1 MSPIACPKRT
11 DRRSRLRMF
20 AVLVSFLWLLPACER
35 GQEIT
40 EEQLRQH
47 EPSEPAMAAFGP
59 VIRTDVASIT
69 IPSEREKPHVLKLMR
84 ETLEP
89 GLSMSYAG
97 AERVVVQ
104 VAGTQAVTIE
114 GRTTVLKPD
123 EGLHVEAG
131 LPAKFTAQEGE
142 TSVALHYLL
151 VPEPQADR
159 SIDVQAGQMTELYR
173 TEPVIK
179 LAEKPHVLTLSHLTI
194 PALTPE
200 TQPQVPAGPAL
211 YHVVSGTGQLTSEDK
226 TDAIPAGSTVY
237 EPPGMV
243 HQWSNS
249 GAQPL
254 TLVVANVAP
263 EGSSGLQ
270 FDRAQAQGAPPHD
283 QHEFAQR

>member
-1 MSPIACPKRT
+1 MSATNRRQST
-11 DRRSRLRMF
+11 DRRLQLF
-20 AVLVSFLWLLPACER
+20 AVLVSTLWLMSACER
-35 GQEIT
+35 GEEIT
-40 EEQLRQH
+40 QEQLRQH
-47 EPSEPAMAAFGP
+47 EPSEPAMAAYGP
-59 VIRTDVASIT
+59 VVRTDVASIT

-89 GLSMSYAG
+89 GQSLSYAG

-104 VAGTQAVTIE
+104 VAGTQSVTVE

-123 EGLHVEAG
+123 EGLHIEAG
-131 LPAKFTAQEGE
+131 LPAEFTAQEGT

-159 SIDVQAGQMTELYR
+159 SIDVQAGEMKELYR
-173 TEPVIK
+173 TEPV
-179 LAEKPHVLTLSHLTI
+179 LTRAEKPHVLTLSHLTI

-200 TQPQVPAGPAL
+200 TKPQVPAGPAL
-211 YHVVSGTGQLTSEDK
+211 YHVVSGTGQLTSDDK
-226 TDAIPAGSTVY
+226 TDALPAGSTVY
-237 EPPGMV
+237 EPAGMV

-263 EGSSGLQ
+263 EGSSVLQ
-270 FDRAQAQGAPPHD
+270 FDTAQAQGQPPSR
-283 QHEFAQR
+283 E